1 MIFLELQNK
10 RIQFRR
16 FRTGYGNIISM
27 HFIRNS
33 IEKINITVKGLG
45 NKTYRL
51 IGGLPFPFFITAIGH
66 CGYIQLTRGLGFV
79 DMPGCITCG
88 ETMGSAIANAFDA
101 KKVWIEAALED
112 GMDIPKPNS
121 LENICGSLNGEYRKV
136 ISRVFS
142 ERGNRYGG
150 SECKRNENSRN
161 ING

>member
-1 MIFLELQNK
+1 MKVAMWFHIQICRDVLLVVRRWEVLLQ
-10 RIQFRR
+10 
-16 FRTGYGNIISM
+16 
-27 HFIRNS
+27 
-33 IEKINITVKGLG
+33 
-45 NKTYRL
+45 
-51 IGGLPFPFFITAIGH
+51 
-66 CGYIQLTRGLGFV
+66 
-79 DMPGCITCG
+79 MPL
-88 ETMGSAIANAFDA
+88 MQ
-101 KKVWIEAALED
+101 KKVWIEAAFED